1 MGDGRRVVTCEGF
14 VDSRYRVIGARCT
27 RAMWANSVLLNN
39 VNSSTHTSST
49 PSTTNKICDIWDTY
63 SNSKSLQPHR
73 ILILSCHEIFAS
85 SMLISNKFL
94 SKMMWKVLHVC
105 GHRNVNIQCIW
116 KRGYSKSNFKYCFH
130 SLRIQFLQR
139 AYVNMLSK
147 YVYWFP
153 KGWFSI
159 SFTYFKKLDRLF
171 YLYHENIDK

>member
-1 MGDGRRVVTCEGF
+1 MGDGRTEMTESCDLWGF
-14 VDSRYRVIGARCT
+14 CRFQISGYRCT

-73 ILILSCHEIFAS
+73 LLILSCHEIFTS

-105 GHRNVNIQCIW
+105 GHRNV
-116 KRGYSKSNFKYCFH
+116 KSNAYEREVTQRQISNIAFTHFVFNFYRDH
-130 SLRIQFLQR
+130 SM
-139 AYVNMLSK
+139 YGK
-147 YVYWFP
+147 
-153 KGWFSI
+153 
-159 SFTYFKKLDRLF
+159 
-171 YLYHENIDK
+171 